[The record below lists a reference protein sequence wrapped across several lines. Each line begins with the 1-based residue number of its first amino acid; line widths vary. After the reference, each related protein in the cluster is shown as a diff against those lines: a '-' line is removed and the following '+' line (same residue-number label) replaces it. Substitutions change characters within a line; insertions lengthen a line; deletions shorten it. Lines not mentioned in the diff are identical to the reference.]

1 MANTGMTYNDVKS
14 VEDMLEVSPSAH
26 QPSSSIY
33 SANAEPQAQKKASKN
48 AAPADS
54 AGADKAMGQARKKAS
69 KAPGAFS

>member
-14 VEDMLEVSPSAH
+14 VEDMLECSPSAH

-33 SANAEPQAQKKASKN
+33 SANEEPQAQKKADKK

-54 AGADKAMGQARKKAS
+54 AGADKHMGQARKKAS
-69 KAPGAFS
+69 KAPGAWS